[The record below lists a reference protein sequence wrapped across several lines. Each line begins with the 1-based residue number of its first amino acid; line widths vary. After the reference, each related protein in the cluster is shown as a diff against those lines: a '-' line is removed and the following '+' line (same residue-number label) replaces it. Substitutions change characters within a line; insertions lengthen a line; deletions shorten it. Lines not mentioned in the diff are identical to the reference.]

1 MSNQDTSIGPDEAR
15 RLSRAADENADVEAH
30 RFRGIEPSPADG
42 APEGLRPRVTD
53 ADEQD
58 TEGHRF
64 HGT

>member
-1 MSNQDTSIGPDEAR
+1 MSDQDTSIGPDEAR
-15 RLSRAADENADVEAH
+15 RLCR
-30 RFRGIEPSPADG
+30 
-42 APEGLRPRVTD
+42 T